1 MPEPAAGPLNSRLR
15 RSPVALTGL
24 PLSGRQKPSL
34 PLCRAAVGDTPRH
47 RAAGRH
53 ARRDLLAHA
62 GHHCRGVVEQAL
74 DLNPGLSET
83 ALIAAGT
90 PVLLPDP
97 PTGDPVSTL
106 DTTNLWD

>member
-1 MPEPAAGPLNSRLR
+1 VTN
-15 RSPVALTGL
+15 
-24 PLSGRQKPSL
+24 
-34 PLCRAAVGDTPRH
+34 PRH

-62 GHHCRGVVEQAL
+62 GHHRRGVVEQAL

-90 PVLLPDP
+90 PVPCP
-97 PTGDPVSTL
+97 IRRPAIRSPL

>member
-1 MPEPAAGPLNSRLR
+1 VTPLAIAQQDDMLDAICWRTLGTTAG
-15 RSPVALTGL
+15 
-24 PLSGRQKPSL
+24 
-34 PLCRAAVGDTPRH
+34 
-47 RAAGRH
+47 
-53 ARRDLLAHA
+53 
-62 GHHCRGVVEQAL
+62 GVVEQAL

>member
-1 MPEPAAGPLNSRLR
+1 MAMPAPKASSPPAAIAGPEATLPNR
-15 RSPVALTGL
+15 RVADLM
-24 PLSGRQKPSL
+24 
-34 PLCRAAVGDTPRH
+34 AVTAIAQQDDMLDAICWRTLGTT
-47 RAAGRH
+47 AG
-53 ARRDLLAHA
+53 
-62 GHHCRGVVEQAL
+62 GVVEQAL

>member
-1 MPEPAAGPLNSRLR
+1 
-15 RSPVALTGL
+15 
-24 PLSGRQKPSL
+24 
-34 PLCRAAVGDTPRH
+34 
-47 RAAGRH
+47 
-53 ARRDLLAHA
+53 
-62 GHHCRGVVEQAL
+62 VVEQAL